1 MQSALSTKQ
10 MCRLRVGNRAGEW
23 EAERERER
31 PRKCAVQ
38 SRQKVC
44 SIYLYSPF
52 GLRKICLPFCLPFLM
67 CFAVLRSGWGSVW
80 KRGREWHGG
89 SRVISVRCVT
99 WSLRCVCFSVF
110 LLLLLAMCAWV
121 YALYPDA
128 TWPQVFTFIIYT
140 QAVVVPAAGAAAEA
154 GAGAGDGNGCGIP
167 SPFSG
172 CAPLCGKFAKCVHRL
187 TVHVGLPQL

>member
-10 MCRLRVGNRAGEW
+10 MCRLRVESGANGREGRA
-23 EAERERER
+23 
-31 PRKCAVQ
+31 RKCAAQ

-67 CFAVLRSGWGSVW
+67 CFAVLKWDWGVAEEGRQCQGSGGKEEYVVW
-80 KRGREWHGG
+80 FLCAALRGR
-89 SRVISVRCVT
+89 CAA
-99 WSLRCVCFSVF
+99 CVCCFF

-128 TWPQVFTFIIYT
+128 TWPQVHFYNLHPGRSGTPSWSRSCAMVM
-140 QAVVVPAAGAAAEA
+140 AVVVASQVRFRAARRFVVNLQNACT
-154 GAGAGDGNGCGIP
+154 D
-167 SPFSG
+167 
-172 CAPLCGKFAKCVHRL
+172 
-187 TVHVGLPQL
+187 

>member
-10 MCRLRVGNRAGEW
+10 MCRLRVESGAKGRGERA
-23 EAERERER
+23 
-31 PRKCAVQ
+31 RKCAAQ

-67 CFAVLRSGWGSVW
+67 CFAVLKWGWGSGWREAAVSEEQGERGGGVVW
-80 KRGREWHGG
+80 FLCAALRGR
-89 SRVISVRCVT
+89 CAA
-99 WSLRCVCFSVF
+99 CVCCFF

-128 TWPQVFTFIIYT
+128 TWPQVHFYNLHPGP
-140 QAVVVPAAGAAAEA
+140 VGAGAAV
-154 GAGAGDGNGCGIP
+154 GGCGIP
-167 SPFSG
+167 SPFSS